1 MNDDLCRTSFCVSL
15 LDAPSSSRLPSPL
28 GRRLAVAVLLGAVG
42 AATTGRAEQAVAP
55 RAEGAEREA
64 QARRAD
70 FGVGVE
76 LAAGLAYSWWLTR
89 QETNA
94 ASDQM
99 GGQASIQMG
108 GQASI
113 RWRALRLAALAD
125 VNSTLFGPTISHY
138 GIGIGWVWMASPA
151 IQFDALVEGG
161 ASSYAKVGERFFV
174 TSVSGATSAVIF
186 FAGVRVGLAWRFA
199 RILILGALLEAR
211 EDVTRVTLSP
221 TVTTCFVQCSSHQ
234 EQWTVGGT
242 ALGASLRFGV
252 EL

>member
-64 QARRAD
+64 QGRRAD
-70 FGVGVE
+70 FGGGVE
-76 LAAGLAYSWWLTR
+76 LAAGPAYSWSIR

-94 ASDQM
+94 VSDQT
-99 GGQASIQMG
+99 GGQLSIQLG
-108 GQASI
+108 GMASI

-125 VNSTLFGPTISHY
+125 VAGVLFGPTISHY

-161 ASSYAKVGERFFV
+161 ASSYTKVGERFFV

-186 FAGVRVGLAWRFA
+186 FAGVRVGLAWHFA
-199 RILILGALLEAR
+199 RILILGVLLEAR
-211 EDVTRVTLSP
+211 QDVTRVTLSP

-234 EQWTVGGT
+234 EQWTIGGT